1 MTHAKI
7 PEYGNTEKNEITES
21 VSAPGIH
28 HRTPLTE
35 EIVEQL
41 LARGRTV
48 NSSKHQT
55 MLAIAAIR
63 DDDTDDIVQKKI
75 QMTAKFVDD
84 FATVART

>member
-1 MTHAKI
+1 M
-7 PEYGNTEKNEITES
+7 PRYRNTEIPKNEITES

-28 HRTPLTE
+28 HHTPLTE
-35 EIVEQL
+35 EMVEQL

-48 NSSKHQT
+48 NSSKHPT
-55 MLAIAAIR
+55 MLAIAAIKN
-63 DDDTDDIVQKKI
+63 DDMDDIVQKKI

>member
-1 MTHAKI
+1 M
-7 PEYGNTEKNEITES
+7 PRYRNTEIPKKRDNGIGFS
-21 VSAPGIH
+21 PPPGIH
-28 HRTPLTE
+28 HRTPLAE

-55 MLAIAAIR
+55 MLAIAAIKN
-63 DDDTDDIVQKKI
+63 DDPDDIVQKKI

>member
-7 PEYGNTEKNEITES
+7 PEYGNTEKRDNGIGFS
-21 VSAPGIH
+21 PGIH

-35 EIVEQL
+35 EMVEQL

-55 MLAIAAIR
+55 MLAIAAIKN
-63 DDDTDDIVQKKI
+63 DDTDDIVQKKI

>member
-7 PEYGNTEKNEITES
+7 PEYGKYRKNEITES

-35 EIVEQL
+35 EMVEQL
-41 LARGRTV
+41 LARAELST
-48 NSSKHQT
+48 
-55 MLAIAAIR
+55 AASTR
-63 DDDTDDIVQKKI
+63 PCLPSLPLKMNDTDDIVQKKI